1 MTCIHL
7 VGLEPMTTPLKVLF
21 EQELIGEI
29 NGLLLLLLFKN
40 HAAFDTIFNVS

>member
-1 MTCIHL
+1 MTRMHL
-7 VGLEPMTTPLKVLF
+7 VGLKPMTTPMKVLF

-29 NGLLLLLLFKN
+29 NGLLLLLFKN